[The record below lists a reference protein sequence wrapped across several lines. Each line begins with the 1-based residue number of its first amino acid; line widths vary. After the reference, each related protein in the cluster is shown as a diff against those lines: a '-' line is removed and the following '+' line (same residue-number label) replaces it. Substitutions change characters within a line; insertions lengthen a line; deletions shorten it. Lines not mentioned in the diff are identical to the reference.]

1 MQSTDRSL
9 RFYRRVFWVGAA
21 YDIVLG
27 LSFFFFWKWLFD
39 TLGIDPPA
47 NTSYIHITAAYVF
60 MQGLG
65 YWFVARDMLRN
76 VDIVILGVIY
86 KVLYIAMSVYYLAI
100 GELLHEVFAWF
111 AIFDLIFLV
120 LFIAFLTKAL
130 PLARRNYAGT

>member
-1 MQSTDRSL
+1 MQSTERSL
-9 RFYRRVFWVGAA
+9 RFYRTVFWGGAA

-39 TLGIDPPA
+39 TLGITPPA
-47 NTSYIHITAAYVF
+47 NTSYIHITSAYVF

-86 KVLYIAMSVYYLAI
+86 KALYIGMSVYYLAI

-130 PLARRNYAGT
+130 PLSRRNHAGT

>member
-1 MQSTDRSL
+1 MQSTARSL
-9 RFYRRVFWVGAA
+9 RFYRTVFWVGAT

-47 NTSYIHITAAYVF
+47 NTSYIHITSAYVF

-86 KVLYIAMSVYYLAI
+86 KALYIGMSVYYLAI

-120 LFIAFLTKAL
+120 LFIAFLTRAL
-130 PLARRNYAGT
+130 PLARRNHAGT

>member
-1 MQSTDRSL
+1 MQATARSL
-9 RFYRRVFWVGAA
+9 SFYRTVFRVAA
-21 YDIVLG
+21 LYDIVLG
-27 LSFFFFWKWLFD
+27 IGFFFFWKWLFD
-39 TLGIDPPA
+39 ALGVAPPA

-76 VDIVILGVIY
+76 VDIVKLGVIY
-86 KVLYIAMSVYYLAI
+86 KALYIAMSVYYLAI

-111 AIFDLIFLV
+111 AVFDLIFLV

-130 PLARRNYAGT
+130 PSARRNHAGM

>member
-1 MQSTDRSL
+1 
-9 RFYRRVFWVGAA
+9 
-21 YDIVLG
+21 
-27 LSFFFFWKWLFD
+27 
-39 TLGIDPPA
+39 
-47 NTSYIHITAAYVF
+47 

-86 KVLYIAMSVYYLAI
+86 KVLYIGMSVYYLAI
-100 GELLHEVFAWF
+100 NELLHEVFAWF

-130 PLARRNYAGT
+130 PLARRNHAGT